1 MSTTESRNCRIE
13 EGPDGKLVQKCE
25 ILRRVLRRC
34 PGKPVDEIESR
45 REETTTPVGSGA
57 ESFSMQ
63 QQQDPLPFPN
73 FEDHLEQGL
82 GGFLSSMEKMF
93 STVFE
98 NEFPQPGERKHNS
111 NEMPMPRPF
120 GSFPRFE
127 HFHDNRKQKQEKNNK
142 SGLGGDFQEA

>member
-1 MSTTESRNCRIE
+1 MIFSNMNNPKNETNARSAHLL
-13 EGPDGKLVQKCE
+13 LVVY
-25 ILRRVLRRC
+25 LSFRR
-34 PGKPVDEIESR
+34 DS
-45 REETTTPVGSGA
+45 A

-63 QQQDPLPFPN
+63 QQDSLPFPS

-98 NEFPQPGERKHNS
+98 NEFPQPGERKHSS

-142 SGLGGDFQEA
+142 SVLGDDFQEA